1 MSGEGWRALARDW
14 GAALGITVIALLA
27 WQALAP
33 GVVTRGPAPTLSLPN
48 VDGTHHDLEG
58 RTADAYVVNFWATW
72 CAPCIAEIPS
82 LTQFHLAH
90 PEVELIGVSVDDQMS
105 TRTLRDRVKG
115 LKLPYIVVHDLRATT
130 AAAWGVHSYPTT
142 FVLDR
147 NREIVAVHQGQ
158 IERGELERMLD
169 LALPD

>member
-1 MSGEGWRALARDW
+1 MRGEGWAAVARDW
-14 GAALGITVIALLA
+14 SLALGITVLALLA

-33 GVVTRGPAPTLSLPN
+33 GVVTRGPAPKLALPN
-48 VDGTHHDLEG
+48 VDGSDFDLQT
-58 RTADAYVVNFWATW
+58 RNADAYVVNFWATW

-115 LKLPYIVVHDLRATT
+115 LKLPYAVVHDLRAT
-130 AAAWGVHSYPTT
+130 AAAGWGVHSYPTT

-147 NREIVAVHQGQ
+147 HREIVAVHQGQ
-158 IERGELERMLD
+158 IDRSELERMLD